1 MLEKLS
7 QVEMTQLTNMIR
19 GIVTEMVFSKG
30 PNTPGYRGKTIP
42 DYLDN
47 ITMMETRQRL
57 DSESSTRA
65 ISALQKDM
73 IKNIEEA
80 SIDRNKVSH
89 VSERLEDFEDE
100 SGRSAREIDKLK
112 DDNRVLFLKL
122 KESKNKIK
130 ELEKRL
136 NSLTNEVRTRSVTPN
151 VTTNV
156 DWGNK
161 ITSTYDVEGNRCE
174 SHCTGGIEGAL
185 SSLSEYISEVGKTLK
200 HIDSGDVRE
209 ESIG

>member
-1 MLEKLS
+1 
-7 QVEMTQLTNMIR
+7 MTQLTNMIR
-19 GIVTEMVFSKG
+19 GIVTEMVFFKG

-161 ITSTYDVEGNRCE
+161 ITSTYDVEGNRWE

-209 ESIG
+209 ENIG

>member
-30 PNTPGYRGKTIP
+30 PNTPGYHGKTIP

-161 ITSTYDVEGNRCE
+161 ITSTYDVEGNRWE

-209 ESIG
+209 ENIG